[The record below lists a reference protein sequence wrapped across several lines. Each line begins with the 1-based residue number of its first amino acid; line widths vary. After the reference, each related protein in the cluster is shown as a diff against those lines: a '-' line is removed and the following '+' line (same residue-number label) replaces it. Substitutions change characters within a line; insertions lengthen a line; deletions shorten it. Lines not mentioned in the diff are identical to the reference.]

1 MCLNHKLLMPKILE
15 FHKIEKEFI
24 LLVLIIIW
32 ALPKRVG
39 LSVPIFC
46 FLKKKTKGFPLQSLT
61 QKLLKMTNV
70 DNLKREDFMAF
81 FRDEESLNKLS
92 VDDRIEIFSTILLGS
107 SDFNKKL
114 FDDIFSDYGINHLE
128 IIELKNGKR

>member
-1 MCLNHKLLMPKILE
+1 
-15 FHKIEKEFI
+15 
-24 LLVLIIIW
+24 
-32 ALPKRVG
+32 
-39 LSVPIFC
+39 
-46 FLKKKTKGFPLQSLT
+46 
-61 QKLLKMTNV
+61 MTNV
-70 DNLKREDFMAF
+70 DNLKREDFMDF

-114 FDDIFSDYGINHLE
+114 FDDIFIDYGINHLE